1 MHLRRRSRQRN
12 PQLIRTIPLRN
23 SESLATLGFT
33 LLQSEA
39 QVTKLVTLLFAFLVP
54 LAPTAAIA
62 DIAAIHKSALPQ
74 ETAVLAAFDDLMQ
87 LEPLSLYFTGPALW
101 QFDIPRQQVADRLD
115 KDLAL
120 LVQASRAHPENAEL
134 ALLAA
139 LAANYAHNLELPHA
153 YETSMELLNSAEK
166 IAPADLRP
174 AWFRATLQCQSLEI
188 EQGAKGFLAL
198 EAKQPPDRFPPAFWD
213 DYMECAL
220 LSAMPEHAIRAAAYV
235 QKENAPQSDRGK
247 SYLDSARK
255 RFDPYDPGGVY
266 KSNQVWLAETETSD
280 PVLNGDTFGVQ
291 IKVRSKWDVDGF
303 SLKGDKGVTVFSTGP
318 YPAKKG
324 SMHPSILLL
333 VQQAKPG
340 QTLEEFASTFQR
352 NASSVPYTPSRC
364 PAQRCIASR
373 SVGTGMY
380 KANGD
385 GLGFL
390 VFFEREQ
397 PEFPGLLFEAPTP
410 LPHTD
415 ESKGPQAFVF
425 GQTKQRMPGK
435 LFYMVL
441 LDTAASIEDPAMKD
455 FDFFLANL
463 VAE

>member
-1 MHLRRRSRQRN
+1 
-12 PQLIRTIPLRN
+12 
-23 SESLATLGFT
+23 
-33 LLQSEA
+33 
-39 QVTKLVTLLFAFLVP
+39 VTKLVTLLFAFLIP

-74 ETAVLAAFDDLMQ
+74 ETAVLAAFDDLKQ
-87 LEPLSLYFTGPALW
+87 LEPLSLYFTAPALW
-101 QFDIPRQQVADRLD
+101 QFDIPRQQAADRLD

-120 LVQASRAHPENAEL
+120 LVQASKAHPENAEL

-188 EQGAKGFLAL
+188 EDGAKGFLAL
-198 EAKQPPDRFPPAFWD
+198 EAKQPPDHFSPGFWD

-235 QKENAPQSDRGK
+235 QKANAPQSDRGK

-255 RFDPYDPGGVY
+255 RFDPYDPAGGY
-266 KSNQVWLAETETSD
+266 KSNQVWLAEPESSD

-291 IKVRSKWDVDGF
+291 IKVRSKWEEDGF
-303 SLKGDKGVTVFSTGP
+303 SLKGGKGATLFSTGP

-324 SMHPSILLL
+324 SMHPSIVL
-333 VQQAKPG
+333 VVEQAKPG
-340 QTLEEFASTFQR
+340 QTLEEFAAIFPR
-352 NASSVPYTPSRC
+352 NASTVSFTPSRC
-364 PAQRCIASR
+364 PAQRCIASK
-373 SVGTGMY
+373 SVGPGMY

-385 GLGFL
+385 GLGYM
-390 VFFEREQ
+390 VIFERDQ

-415 ESKGPQAFVF
+415 ESKGPATLMFA
-425 GQTKQRMPGK
+425 QTKQRMPGK

-441 LDTAASIEDPAMKD
+441 LDTAASIEEPAMKD

-463 VAE
+463 LVE